1 MHCVILFIILLILS
15 YNKSTKALWFHLQ
28 IHCDI
33 EHGSNPLI
41 LGGDLKISDHN
52 NWGGPEQ
59 TIKLGGGAEFKGDL
73 KF

>member
-41 LGGDLKISDHN
+41 LGGDLKIQTTII
-52 NWGGPEQ
+52 GGDLSKQ
-59 TIKLGGGAEFKGDL
+59 LNLGGAEFKGDL